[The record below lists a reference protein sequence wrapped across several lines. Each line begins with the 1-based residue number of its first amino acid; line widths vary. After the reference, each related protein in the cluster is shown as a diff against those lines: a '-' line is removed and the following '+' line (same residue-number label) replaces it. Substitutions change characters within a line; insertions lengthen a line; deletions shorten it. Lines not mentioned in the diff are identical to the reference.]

1 MKNPVPRRAQTGNS
15 SEPKQRR
22 DAPLHRDAPRHHRHH
37 DVAADGRRPRH
48 RAPALQ
54 RRRDPCLACQER
66 RQAHR
71 WAGAR
76 VELSTI
82 LCRDP
87 GCCEHGAARCARHD
101 PCRSRARRSPRR
113 MWSAIAKARHMS
125 ARPPPPCSPA
135 PPRRRFRR
143 RPCARRRSLRR
154 RRRPHFRRPRFA
166 PRRRRR
172 SPFSRRPRFPQ
183 SRACAARLRRC
194 RPPSRRRSP
203 HSLVQGCRRRRHS
216 LGSPKR

>member
-1 MKNPVPRRAQTGNS
+1 MDLDAPRWLQLKRPPSPGSPPPTILPMPRRAHTANS
-15 SEPKQRR
+15 SEPRQRR
-22 DAPLHRDAPRHHRHH
+22 AAPLHRDAPRHHRHH

-54 RRRDPCLACQER
+54 RRRDRSLPRL
-66 RQAHR
+66 
-71 WAGAR
+71 
-76 VELSTI
+76 
-82 LCRDP
+82 P
-87 GCCEHGAARCARHD
+87 GAA
-101 PCRSRARRSPRR
+101 SSSSLGRSPRR
-113 MWSAIAKARHMS
+113 TSSANAQARQMC
-125 ARPPPPCSPA
+125 ARPPPPCSPT

-172 SPFSRRPRFPQ
+172 PPFSRRPRFPQ
-183 SRACAARLRRC
+183 SRARAARLRRR

-216 LGSPKR
+216 LGSPKRCHRHVSVG